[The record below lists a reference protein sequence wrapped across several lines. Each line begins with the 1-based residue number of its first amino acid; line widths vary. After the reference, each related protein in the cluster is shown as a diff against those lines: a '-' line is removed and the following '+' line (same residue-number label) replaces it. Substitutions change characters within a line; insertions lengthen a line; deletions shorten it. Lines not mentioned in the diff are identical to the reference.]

1 MFYHKTDAQILTRL
15 QSIKEGRMIIM
26 KAEATEK
33 EIADVVKEVR
43 KYGLRADVSRG
54 EYRTVIGLVGDER
67 KIPFSHFEVL
77 PGVKE
82 AMMVET
88 PYKLIS
94 KEYGKLFD
102 KESECRVVEV
112 GNIGIGGD
120 EPVFIAGPCAV
131 ESRQQLF
138 KIAEGIKKAGAHILR
153 GGVFKPR
160 SSVHSFQGLGAGGLE
175 GAEEALGWL
184 HEAGQRFELPVIT
197 EVRGE
202 TQVDMVAKY
211 VDILQIGT
219 RNMYDQD
226 LLTKVARKKK
236 PVLFKRHFGAGIEEF
251 LSFAEYIAAEGNKDI
266 ILCERG
272 IIPVGKGKSYT
283 RYTFDLA
290 AIPAVQKETYLPILA
305 DPSHAT
311 GRRDLIFNMSCA
323 AIAAGASGL
332 MIEAHYDPAEA
343 LVDSQQMIT
352 PDELKD
358 VIDTCRKIRGVI
370 ASTGNKK

>member
-1 MFYHKTDAQILTRL
+1 
-15 QSIKEGRMIIM
+15 MIIM

-33 EIADVVKEVR
+33 EIANAVKEIK
-43 KYGLRADVSRG
+43 KYGLKADVSRG
-54 EYRTVIGLVGDER
+54 EYRTIIGLVGDER
-67 KIPFSHFEVL
+67 QVPLSHFAVL

-88 PYKLIS
+88 PYKLVS
-94 KEYGKLFD
+94 KEYSKLFNE
-102 KESECRVVEV
+102 ESEYRVIQV
-112 GNIGIGGD
+112 GDIKIGGD

-131 ESRQQLF
+131 ESKQQLLR
-138 KIAEGIKKAGAHILR
+138 IAEGIKKAGAHILR
-153 GGVFKPR
+153 GGIFKPR
-160 SSVHSFQGLGAGGLE
+160 SSVHSFQGLGANGCE
-175 GAEEALGWL
+175 GAEEALSWL
-184 HEAGQRFELPVIT
+184 REAGKKLEMPVVT

-202 TQVDMVAKY
+202 THVDLVAEY
-211 VDILQIGT
+211 VDIIQIGA

-226 LLTKVARKKK
+226 LLAKVSNKNK
-236 PVLFKRHFGAGIEEF
+236 PVLLKRHFGAGIEEF

-290 AIPAVQKETYLPILA
+290 AVPVIKKETYLPILA

-311 GRRDLIFNMSCA
+311 GRRDLIHSMSCA

-332 MIEAHYDPAEA
+332 MIETHYNPAEA

-358 VIDTCRKIRGVI
+358 VIDACQKIHKLI
-370 ASTGNKK
+370 APTKSKS

>member
-1 MFYHKTDAQILTRL
+1 
-15 QSIKEGRMIIM
+15 MIIM
-26 KAEATEK
+26 KTEATEK
-33 EIADVVKEVR
+33 EIANVVKEIK
-43 KYGLRADVSRG
+43 KYGLKADVSRG
-54 EYRTVIGLVGDER
+54 EFRTGIGLVGDER
-67 KIPFSHFEVL
+67 KVPFSHFALL

-82 AMMVET
+82 AVMVET

-94 KEYGKLFD
+94 REYSKFFNGEAD
-102 KESECRVVEV
+102 YRVIRV
-112 GNIGIGGD
+112 GNVSIGTD

-131 ESRQQLF
+131 EGKRQLF
-138 KIAEGIKKAGAHILR
+138 KVAEGIKKAGAHMLR

-160 SSVHSFQGLGAGGLE
+160 SSVHAFQGLGSIGLDE
-175 GAEEALGWL
+175 AEEALSWL
-184 HEAGQRFELPVIT
+184 REAGDKYELAVIT

-211 VDILQIGT
+211 VDMIQIGT

-226 LLTKVARKKK
+226 LLTEVARRNK
-236 PVLFKRHFGAGIEEF
+236 PVLFKRHFGAGIDEF

-272 IIPVGKGKSYT
+272 MLPVGKGKSYT

-290 AIPAVQKETYLPILA
+290 AIPAIQKETYLPVIA

-332 MIEAHYDPAEA
+332 MIETHCNPAEA
-343 LVDSQQMIT
+343 LVDGQQMIT
-352 PDELKD
+352 PDELKE
-358 VIDTCRKIRGVI
+358 VIDACRRVRR
-370 ASTGNKK
+370 SVVSR